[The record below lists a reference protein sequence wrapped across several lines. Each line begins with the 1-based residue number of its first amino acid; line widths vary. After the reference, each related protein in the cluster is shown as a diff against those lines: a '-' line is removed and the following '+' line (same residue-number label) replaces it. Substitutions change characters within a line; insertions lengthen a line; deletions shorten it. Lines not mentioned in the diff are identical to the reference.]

1 MTKTQYMKYKYND
14 DASHETQYMK
24 YKYNDASHEMDVEVR
39 IDMQVIPMIRIFKHN
54 NSRK

>member
-39 IDMQVIPMIRIFKHN
+39 IDM
-54 NSRK
+54 